1 MQKLKKWATDKRLFS
16 GVMVLLLIISV
27 FIPLVAGV
35 ALIYFMVFMLA
46 LDKVGDEARV
56 KRLVD
61 AEYRK
66 LDVIT
71 HDVKELREEQKR
83 MEFEVDMKDYALYTP
98 KFQFVTAL
106 GYKDALR
113 TVREEQ
119 KEGID
124 SKSMVEF
131 SDTWTVNGSLEA
143 GQVMTENN
151 IKRLFRSFNNE
162 CDIMISRVTYKN
174 IDIIEERMKKTFED
188 LNVSV
193 ESQLIEMKPEY
204 LDLKIKE
211 LRLAHEY
218 ALKKREETEDLRR
231 SHWQER
237 EDKRV
242 SAQIADERVRLAA
255 AIEDNK
261 DHIERFKAAI
271 PDLPKEKI
279 VEAERLLEEL
289 RDDTTKKEA
298 EMDRLVYT
306 MKKPTAG
313 YVYVVSNVGAFGP
326 GVVKIGVTRRLDP
339 MEGIALL
346 STNVL
351 PFTYDVH
358 ALVYSPDAYQLRDE
372 LHEHFKQG
380 RVNKVDDGTDF
391 FRVSLIALE
400 KKLNAYEDLTVDF
413 KSEVVSEDFQKTL
426 AIERGNVKTTE

>member
-1 MQKLKKWATDKRLFS
+1 
-16 GVMVLLLIISV
+16 
-27 FIPLVAGV
+27 
-35 ALIYFMVFMLA
+35 
-46 LDKVGDEARV
+46 
-56 KRLVD
+56 
-61 AEYRK
+61 
-66 LDVIT
+66 
-71 HDVKELREEQKR
+71 
-83 MEFEVDMKDYALYTP
+83 
-98 KFQFVTAL
+98 
-106 GYKDALR
+106 
-113 TVREEQ
+113 
-119 KEGID
+119 
-124 SKSMVEF
+124 MVEF

-204 LDLKIKE
+204 LELKIKE

-289 RDDTTKKEA
+289 RDDTTKK
-298 EMDRLVYT
+298 
-306 MKKPTAG
+306 K
-313 YVYVVSNVGAFGP
+313 
-326 GVVKIGVTRRLDP
+326 
-339 MEGIALL
+339 
-346 STNVL
+346 
-351 PFTYDVH
+351 
-358 ALVYSPDAYQLRDE
+358 LRWID
-372 LHEHFKQG
+372 
-380 RVNKVDDGTDF
+380 
-391 FRVSLIALE
+391 
-400 KKLNAYEDLTVDF
+400 
-413 KSEVVSEDFQKTL
+413 
-426 AIERGNVKTTE
+426 